1 MVALYITS
9 SERGSGKTAL
19 CAGLGKHWL
28 GKGNKVG
35 FLKPVISDGKKS
47 PGADSDAAFI
57 KQLFA
62 LAEPADLLCPTFSD
76 AGNLKNKINEAYSKV
91 SQGKD
96 VVLIEAL
103 FDQSQASGD
112 IVAALDAR
120 VIIVEDYAGGAA
132 RKTVSYKEYG
142 KHLLGVVVNKVPGSR
157 LEDVRGELSSQLK
170 KDGVDLL
177 GVLPEDRTL
186 LALTIGELA
195 EYIEGEILSG
205 AEKSAELVENLMLG
219 ALTVDSGPYYFS
231 RSDNKAVILKSERTD
246 MQMAA
251 LETSTRCLV
260 ITGDTA
266 LKPVVLTRA
275 EEKNVPIILAKDDSA
290 AVAGKIEEALGKT
303 RFNQENKLPRL
314 DEIMGQHLDLAALS
328 KGLGL
333 TS

>member
-1 MVALYITS
+1 LVALYITS

-28 GKGNKVG
+28 DKGKKVG
-35 FLKPVISDGKKS
+35 FLKPVISGSKKS
-47 PGADSDAAFI
+47 SGTDSDAAFI
-57 KQLFA
+57 KQVFA

-76 AGNLKNKINEAYSKV
+76 AGNLKNKINETYGKV

-96 VVLIEAL
+96 VVLIEAT
-103 FDQSQASGD
+103 FDQSQASVD

-132 RKTVSYKEYG
+132 RKTASYKEYG
-142 KHLLGVVVNKVPGSR
+142 KNLLGVVVNKVPGSR
-157 LEDVRGELSSQLK
+157 LEDVRSELSSQLQ
-170 KDGVDLL
+170 KDGATLL

-186 LALTIGELA
+186 LAPTIGELA
-195 EYIEGEILSG
+195 GYIEGEILSG

-251 LETSTRCLV
+251 LETSIRCLV
-260 ITGDTA
+260 ISGDTE

-275 EEKNVPIILAKDDSA
+275 EEKKVPIILAKDDTA
-290 AVAGKIEEALGKT
+290 TIAGKIEEALGKT